1 MIPLVRTDN
10 DTGADLLA
18 NYQKWV
24 KRNPDVSPLVFLNRL
39 FSGWGIV
46 PIDWNLTDEG
56 EVRKLMETKGIEV
69 SVSNEAIVALA
80 FAVLKVKGEC
90 PQDVSDMALKA
101 LQRDRYGFM
110 DAGMEEKNQK
120 LHREA
125 IAKMRAKLERY

>member
-18 NYQKWV
+18 DYQKWV

-46 PIDWNLTDEG
+46 PIDWSLTDEG

-101 LQRDRYGFM
+101 LQRDRYGFK

>member
-1 MIPLVRTDN
+1 M
-10 DTGADLLA
+10 
-18 NYQKWV
+18 
-24 KRNPDVSPLVFLNRL
+24 FLNRL

-56 EVRKLMETKGIEV
+56 EVRRLMETKGIEL

-90 PQDVSDMALKA
+90 PQEVSEMALKA
-101 LQRDRYGFM
+101 LHRDSYAFM
-110 DAGMEEKNQK
+110 EAGMEEKNQK

-125 IAKMRAKLERY
+125 IAKMRAKLERL